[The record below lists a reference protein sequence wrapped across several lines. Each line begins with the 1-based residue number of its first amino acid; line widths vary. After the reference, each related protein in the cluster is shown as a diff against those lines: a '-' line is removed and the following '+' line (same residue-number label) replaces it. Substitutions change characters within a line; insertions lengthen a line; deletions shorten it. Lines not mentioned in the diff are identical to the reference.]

1 MKKIVVFGGGTGLS
15 HILKGL
21 KLFPVSVS
29 AVISVA
35 DNGSSTGILKKD
47 LDIPAVGDV
56 GKVLL
61 SMANVSDDTIN
72 LLSYR
77 FTKSSLEN
85 HPIRNLL
92 LAALIETKGSL
103 SSATDYMCKF
113 LNINGSILPLTD
125 EKVEL
130 IGETKNGETIYG
142 EEQITKSNKY
152 IKQIKYNKKFKINN
166 SVIKAIKE
174 ADLIIISP
182 GSLLTSISPH
192 LIIPEISKEINKSK
206 AKTMY
211 ICNLFTQPGET
222 DNYTV
227 SDHLKYL
234 QKYIN
239 IDIVV
244 ANNKSIPRKT
254 LKKYETE
261 EQKDYVKFDKDKIT
275 KLGID
280 YINDKIYC
288 FENGSI
294 KHDSLKTAYLI
305 FSYLMDGIKNDIY
318 HEN

>member
-15 HILKGL
+15 YILKGL
-21 KLFPVSVS
+21 KLFPVNVS

-35 DNGSSTGILKKD
+35 DNGRSTGVLKKE

-56 GKVLL
+56 GKVLI
-61 SMANVSDDTIN
+61 SMANVSKDMTD

-92 LAALIETKGSL
+92 LAALIETQGSL
-103 SSATDYMCKF
+103 SNATNFMCDF
-113 LNINGSILPLTD
+113 LNINGSILPITD

-130 IGETKNGETIYG
+130 IGKSKTGELIYG
-142 EEQITKSNKY
+142 EEEITKSSKY
-152 IKQIKYNKKFKINN
+152 IKEVMYNKDFEVNP
-166 SVIKAIKE
+166 SVIKTIKE

-182 GSLLTSISPH
+182 GSLLTSICPH
-192 LIIPEISKEINKSK
+192 LIIPEIKDSINKSK
-206 AKTMY
+206 AKKMY

-222 DNYTV
+222 DNFKV

-234 QKYIN
+234 KKYID
-239 IDIVV
+239 IDVV
-244 ANNKSIPRKT
+244 LTNNKNIPKKT
-254 LKKYETE
+254 LIKYETE
-261 EQKDYVKFDKDKIT
+261 EQKDYVKFDKGDVSKM
-275 KLGID
+275 GID
-280 YINDKIYC
+280 YIADKIYC

-305 FSYLMDGIKNDIY
+305 FSYLMDGVIK
-318 HEN
+318 